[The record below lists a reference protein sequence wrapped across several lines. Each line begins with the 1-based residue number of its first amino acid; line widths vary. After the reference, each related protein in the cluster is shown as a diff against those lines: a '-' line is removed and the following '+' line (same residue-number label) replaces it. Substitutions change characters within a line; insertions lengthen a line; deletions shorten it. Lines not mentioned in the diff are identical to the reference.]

1 MGSLWGSLAGAAFVT
16 VLPHLLGP
24 LEDSKEII
32 HGLIV
37 VAILLVLPRGLFAEL
52 VTLAKS
58 RLAQRRA
65 ALNRSG

>member
-16 VLPHLLGP
+16 VLPYLLGP

-37 VAILLVLPRGLFAEL
+37 VAILLVLPRGLLAEL
-52 VTLAKS
+52 VALAKS
-58 RLAQRRA
+58 RLAHRRA
-65 ALNRSG
+65 ALSRSG